1 MGEGEAGGYRF
12 QGQWEERSELNKKRG
27 KGRRHQIGAG
37 KGGIKDS
44 RGKRGR
50 GSGGMNRRKR
60 WDQD

>member
-27 KGRRHQIGAG
+27 KGRRDQIGAG

-50 GSGGMNRRKR
+50 GSGEMNRGKR